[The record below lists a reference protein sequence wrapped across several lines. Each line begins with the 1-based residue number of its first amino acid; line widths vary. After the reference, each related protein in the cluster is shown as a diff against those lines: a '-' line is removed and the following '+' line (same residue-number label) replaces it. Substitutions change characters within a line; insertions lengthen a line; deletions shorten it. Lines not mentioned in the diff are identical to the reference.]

1 MKQIYKNNE
10 YFREDEDV
18 EEEEEDEK
26 DEKKWKITFTKTD
39 ENQFQKNLPTF
50 RDLLSKWLSIS
61 LKPTPAATHLWE
73 EKSRERIETDGQT
86 DIEADREWKRERE
99 SLRERERVW
108 ERVRESRR
116 W

>member
-18 EEEEEDEK
+18 EEEEEEEEEEEDEEEEEEEEE
-26 DEKKWKITFTKTD
+26 EKKRKITFTKTD

-73 EKSRERIETDGQT
+73 KKSRERIETDGQT
-86 DIEADREWKRERE
+86 DIEADRE
-99 SLRERERVW
+99 
-108 ERVRESRR
+108 
-116 W
+116 